1 MTTVRELKS
10 VPNAALLYG
19 RAALPM
25 IPLASRLPFVAGGTT
40 EIPDLEL
47 HVPELRVDAERL
59 RRYNA
64 VCGFLRDDAL
74 PVTYPF
80 VLAAPL
86 HMALMTDG
94 RFPFGAIGLVHM
106 RNRIEQHRA
115 IRPDEPLD
123 VRVRAGKLQPHP
135 KGRTFELQ
143 TDVQVAGETVWTCT
157 ATIFRRGKGS
167 GDAAEKGADPIDAVA
182 VDLTTITAA
191 RWDVPDDI
199 GRRYGA
205 VSGDVNPI
213 HLHPL
218 SAKAFGF
225 PRAIAHGMWTKARSL
240 AAIEDL
246 LPDAVNVEVR
256 FQKPVLLPATVEY
269 GSVEAGDGRVGFALQ
284 DAEKRVPH
292 LRGLVTPR

>member
-1 MTTVRELKS
+1 MTQVRELS
-10 VPNAALLYG
+10 SLPHPAVLYG

-25 IPLASRLPFVAGGTT
+25 IPLASRLPFVAGGSK

-47 HVPELRVDAERL
+47 HVPELRVDRERL

-80 VLAAPL
+80 ALAVPL

-94 RFPFGAIGLVHM
+94 SFPFGAIGLVHV
-106 RNRIEQHRA
+106 RNRIEQHRP
-115 IRPDEPLD
+115 ITPDEPLD
-123 VRVRAGKLQPHP
+123 VRVRATGLQPHP
-135 KGRTFELQ
+135 KGRTFDLL
-143 TDVQVAGETVWTCT
+143 TDVTVGGETAWTCVS
-157 ATIFRRGKGS
+157 TILRRGKGID
-167 GDAAEKGADPIDAVA
+167 DAAEKGADPIDAVP
-182 VDLTTITAA
+182 VDLAALTTS

-199 GRRYGA
+199 GRRYAA
-205 VSGDVNPI
+205 VSGDINPI

-218 SAKAFGF
+218 SAKALGF

-246 LPDAVNVEVR
+246 LPDAVTVDVR
-256 FQKPVLLPATVEY
+256 FQKPVLLPATVEF
-269 GSVEAGDGRVGFALQ
+269 GAVEPGDGRVGFALQ

-292 LRGLVTPR
+292 LRGLVVPR